1 MLPKALKRVQDTLS
15 LLPWIGEKTALRL
28 AFFLFEA
35 NQQFSDEMSSAIA
48 NLHKDLTICPT
59 CYGYTDSS
67 RTVCTICDDINRDS
81 SMLCVVEEY
90 IDMLIIERSWSYK
103 GYYHILGWS
112 LSPIHGKP
120 LAELTINRLFDR
132 VQYQDE
138 AKPIKEIILAV
149 NPNLEWEA
157 TALYIEGRIPKKDTF
172 KISRLSKWLPN
183 AGYIEY
189 ADDLTL
195 INAMRGRG

>member
-15 LLPWIGEKTALRL
+15 LLPGIGEKTALRL
-28 AFFLFEA
+28 AFFIFEA
-35 NQQFSDEMSSAIA
+35 NQQFSNEMSSAIA
-48 NLHKDLTICPT
+48 NLHKDLAICPK
-59 CYGYTDSS
+59 CYGYTDSDQS
-67 RTVCTICDDINRDS
+67 ICSICSDQNRDS
-81 SMLCVVEEY
+81 TIICVIEEY
-90 IDMLIIERSWSYK
+90 VDMLIIERSGAYK
-103 GYYHILGWS
+103 GYYHVLGWS

-120 LAELTINRLFDR
+120 LAELTINKLFDR

-149 NPNLEWEA
+149 NPNLEGEA